1 MLHQL
6 SVITITQISW
16 ACHPGRKPKPVK
28 KHSEG
33 GTKLGVCKW
42 RGWNLSLI
50 DVVLRWWWHSPAVCS
65 FLLLV
70 FQPAL
75 GSAWLTADTG
85 CTELVGG
92 NKFSELWDG
101 ESSFSVYLAFTAKRS
116 REDVLAA
123 LNNMF
128 LQQIGQE
135 SGAGFPAAPFSLV
148 CMLCTTEC
156 VAHWEKL
163 VSLRGVQASCSLT
176 FAFLSRSKSPMRA
189 GRQQVPKD

>member
-1 MLHQL
+1 M
-6 SVITITQISW
+6 
-16 ACHPGRKPKPVK
+16 K
-28 KHSEG
+28 KQAEG

-42 RGWNLSLI
+42 GGWNLSLL
-50 DVVLRWWWHSPAVCS
+50 DMVLGWWWHLPPVCS

-70 FQPAL
+70 LQPAL
-75 GSAWLTADTG
+75 VSAWLTADTD

-92 NKFSELWDG
+92 SKFSELWDG
-101 ESSFSVYLAFTAKRS
+101 ESSFSGYLAFTAKRN

-123 LNNMF
+123 LNNRF

-135 SGAGFPAAPFSLV
+135 SGAVFPAALFSLV

-156 VAHWEKL
+156 VVHWEQL
-163 VSLRGVQASCSLT
+163 MSLRGVQASCLLT
-176 FAFLSRSKSPMRA
+176 FAFLSRSKSPMKA